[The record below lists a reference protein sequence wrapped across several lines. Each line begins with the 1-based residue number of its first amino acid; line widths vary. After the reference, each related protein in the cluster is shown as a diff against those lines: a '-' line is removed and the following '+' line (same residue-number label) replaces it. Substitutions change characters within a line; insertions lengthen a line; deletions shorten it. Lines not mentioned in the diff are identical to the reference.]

1 MTYLYHGYMLFTHLF
16 PILLSRADKK
26 CAVQKCLAR
35 TNRTTGLFQKK
46 KKILIDISVKLTS
59 SFSFFYKL
67 EVRLKYLSCII

>member
-1 MTYLYHGYMLFTHLF
+1 MTSVYHSPIRSMTYLYHGYMLFTHLF

-46 KKILIDISVKLTS
+46 KKN
-59 SFSFFYKL
+59 FNRYFG
-67 EVRLKYLSCII
+67 